1 MLCNLLFS
9 SSFGGGFYLC
19 SMRKEKIT
27 NFEEAR
33 RCLKNLFTNISPQK
47 SRPKIVQTRTR
58 GLEEEVSFKELIQDL
73 YLSHLEDD
81 PRDRRSYQ
89 EQLQEFQEWYKK
101 LPPGTD
107 KYLVERMI
115 LRPGYS
121 CLSEEESK
129 ELRDKYFRKPVKI
142 SVVKMS

>member
-1 MLCNLLFS
+1 
-9 SSFGGGFYLC
+9 
-19 SMRKEKIT
+19 MRKSPIDC
-27 NFEEAR
+27 FEEAR

-47 SRPKIVQTRTR
+47 DRPQIVQTRTR
-58 GLEEEVSFKELIQDL
+58 GLEEEVSYKELIQDL
-73 YLSHLEDD
+73 YFSHLEDD
-81 PRDRRSYQ
+81 PQDKRSYS
-89 EQLQEFQEWYKK
+89 EQLEEFQEWYKK

-129 ELRDKYFRKPVKI
+129 ELRDRYFRKPIEIK
-142 SVVKMS
+142 VVKVS

>member
-1 MLCNLLFS
+1 
-9 SSFGGGFYLC
+9 
-19 SMRKEKIT
+19 MRKSPID

-47 SRPKIVQTRTR
+47 DRPQIVQTRTK
-58 GLEEEVSFKELIQDL
+58 GLEEEVSYKELVQDL

-81 PRDRRSYQ
+81 PRDKRSYQ

-107 KYLVERMI
+107 KFLVERMI

-129 ELRDKYFRKPVKI
+129 ELRKKYFLKPVKI
-142 SVVKMS
+142 SVVKMDSLEKGNRNPDPESEDSE

>member
-1 MLCNLLFS
+1 
-9 SSFGGGFYLC
+9 
-19 SMRKEKIT
+19 MRKQPID

-47 SRPKIVQTRTR
+47 DRPSIVEVRTR
-58 GLEEEVSFKELIQDL
+58 GLEEEVSYRELIQDL
-73 YLSHLEDD
+73 YFSHLEDD
-81 PRDRRSYQ
+81 PRENKRSYA

-129 ELRDKYFRKPVKI
+129 ELRRKYFLKPVKI
-142 SVVKMS
+142 SVVKVS

>member
-1 MLCNLLFS
+1 M
-9 SSFGGGFYLC
+9 
-19 SMRKEKIT
+19 
-27 NFEEAR
+27 
-33 RCLKNLFTNISPQK
+33 NISPQK
-47 SRPKIVQTRTR
+47 SRPKIVQTRTKS
-58 GLEEEVSFKELIQDL
+58 LDEEVTYESLLRDL

-81 PRDRRSYQ
+81 PKDKRSYA
-89 EQLQEFQEWYKK
+89 EQLEEFQEWYKK

-129 ELRDKYFRKPVKI
+129 ELRKKYFLKPVKI
-142 SVVKMS
+142 SVVKVS

>member
-1 MLCNLLFS
+1 
-9 SSFGGGFYLC
+9 
-19 SMRKEKIT
+19 MRKSPID

-47 SRPKIVQTRTR
+47 DRPQIVEKRTK
-58 GLEEEVSFKELIQDL
+58 GLGEEVSYAEIVQDL

-89 EQLQEFQEWYKK
+89 EQLEEFQEWYKK

-129 ELRDKYFRKPVKI
+129 ELRKKYFLKPVKI
-142 SVVKMS
+142 SVIKVS

>member
-1 MLCNLLFS
+1 
-9 SSFGGGFYLC
+9 
-19 SMRKEKIT
+19 MRKSPID

-47 SRPKIVQTRTR
+47 DRPRIVEVRKK
-58 GLEEEVSFKELIQDL
+58 GLEEEVSYKELIQDL

-81 PRDRRSYQ
+81 PRDKRSYQ
-89 EQLQEFQEWYKK
+89 EQLEEFQEWYSK
-101 LPPGTD
+101 LDPGTD

-121 CLSEEESK
+121 CLSDEESR

-142 SVVKMS
+142 SVVKVS

>member
-1 MLCNLLFS
+1 M
-9 SSFGGGFYLC
+9 
-19 SMRKEKIT
+19 
-27 NFEEAR
+27 
-33 RCLKNLFTNISPQK
+33 NISPQK

-58 GLEEEVSFKELIQDL
+58 GLEEEVSYKELIQDL

-81 PRDRRSYQ
+81 PRENKRSYQ
-89 EQLQEFQEWYKK
+89 EQLEEFQEWYRK
-101 LPPGTD
+101 LPQGLD

-129 ELRDKYFRKPVKI
+129 ELRRKYFLKPVKI
-142 SVVKMS
+142 SVVKVS

>member
-1 MLCNLLFS
+1 
-9 SSFGGGFYLC
+9 
-19 SMRKEKIT
+19 MRKSPID
-27 NFEEAR
+27 NFEECR

-47 SRPKIVQTRTR
+47 DRPRIVQTRTK
-58 GLEEEVSFKELIQDL
+58 GLEEEVSYKELVQDL

-81 PRDRRSYQ
+81 PQDKRSYQ
-89 EQLQEFQEWYKK
+89 EQLEEFREWYKK

-121 CLSEEESK
+121 CISEEESK
-129 ELRDKYFRKPVKI
+129 QLRDAYFRKQKPIEIK
-142 SVVKMS
+142 VVKVE

>member
-1 MLCNLLFS
+1 
-9 SSFGGGFYLC
+9 
-19 SMRKEKIT
+19 MRKLPID
-27 NFEEAR
+27 NFEECR

-47 SRPKIVQTRTR
+47 DRPTIVETRTR
-58 GLEEEVSFKELIQDL
+58 GLEEEVSYAELVQDL

-81 PRDRRSYQ
+81 PRDKRSYA
-89 EQLQEFQEWYKK
+89 EQLEEFREWYKK

-121 CLSEEESK
+121 CLSEAESK
-129 ELRDKYFRKPVKI
+129 ELRDKYLRKKPIEIK
-142 SVVKMS
+142 VVKVD

>member
-1 MLCNLLFS
+1 
-9 SSFGGGFYLC
+9 
-19 SMRKEKIT
+19 MRKLPID

-47 SRPKIVQTRTR
+47 DRPQIVQTRTK
-58 GLEEEVSFKELIQDL
+58 GLEEEVTYRELIQDL
-73 YLSHLEDD
+73 YFSHLEDD
-81 PRDRRSYQ
+81 PRDKRSYQ
-89 EQLQEFQEWYKK
+89 EQLKDFQEWYSK
-101 LPPGTD
+101 LEPGTD

-129 ELRDKYFRKPVKI
+129 ELRNKYFRKPVKI
-142 SVVKMS
+142 SVVKVS

>member
-1 MLCNLLFS
+1 
-9 SSFGGGFYLC
+9 
-19 SMRKEKIT
+19 MRKSPID
-27 NFEEAR
+27 NFEECR

-47 SRPKIVQTRTR
+47 DRPQIVEVRR
-58 GLEEEVSFKELIQDL
+58 KGLEEEVTYKALIQDL
-73 YLSHLEDD
+73 YFSHLEDLD
-81 PRDRRSYQ
+81 DKREYQ
-89 EQLQEFQEWYKK
+89 EQLSEFQEWYKK

-121 CLSEEESK
+121 CLSEPESK
-129 ELRDKYFRKPVKI
+129 ELRKKYFLKPVKI

>member
-1 MLCNLLFS
+1 
-9 SSFGGGFYLC
+9 
-19 SMRKEKIT
+19 MRKSPID

-47 SRPKIVQTRTR
+47 DRPNIVQVRTK
-58 GLEEEVSFKELIQDL
+58 GLEEEVSYRELVQDL
-73 YLSHLEDD
+73 YFSHLEDD
-81 PRDRRSYQ
+81 PRENKRSYA

-121 CLSEEESK
+121 CLSESEANQ
-129 ELRDKYFRKPVKI
+129 LRDQYFRKPVKI

>member
-1 MLCNLLFS
+1 
-9 SSFGGGFYLC
+9 
-19 SMRKEKIT
+19 MRKSPID

-47 SRPKIVQTRTR
+47 DRPQIVERRTR
-58 GLEEEVSFKELIQDL
+58 GLEEEVTYKALIQDL

-81 PRDRRSYQ
+81 PRERGRSYQ
-89 EQLQEFQEWYKK
+89 EQLQEFNEWYSK
-101 LPPGTD
+101 LEPGTD

-121 CLSEEESK
+121 CLSEPESK
-129 ELRDKYFRKPVKI
+129 ELRKKYFLKPVKI
-142 SVVKMS
+142 SVIKVS

>member
-1 MLCNLLFS
+1 
-9 SSFGGGFYLC
+9 
-19 SMRKEKIT
+19 MRKKPID

-47 SRPKIVQTRTR
+47 SRPEIVEVRR
-58 GLEEEVSFKELIQDL
+58 KGLEEEVSYRELVQDL

-81 PRDRRSYQ
+81 PQDKRSYQ
-89 EQLQEFQEWYKK
+89 EQLEEFQEWYKK

-121 CLSEEESK
+121 CLSEKEAE
-129 ELRDKYFRKPVKI
+129 ELRMKYFRKPVKI
-142 SVVKMS
+142 SVVKVS

>member
-1 MLCNLLFS
+1 
-9 SSFGGGFYLC
+9 
-19 SMRKEKIT
+19 MRKKPID

-47 SRPKIVQTRTR
+47 DRPDIVETRTK
-58 GLEEEVSFKELIQDL
+58 GLEEEVSYRELVQDL

-81 PRDRRSYQ
+81 PQDKRSYQ
-89 EQLQEFQEWYKK
+89 EQLEEFQEWYKK

-121 CLSEEESK
+121 CLSEKEAE
-129 ELRDKYFRKPVKI
+129 ELRDQYFRRPVKI
-142 SVVKMS
+142 SVVKVS

>member
-1 MLCNLLFS
+1 
-9 SSFGGGFYLC
+9 
-19 SMRKEKIT
+19 MRKSPID

-47 SRPKIVQTRTR
+47 DRPQIVERRTK
-58 GLEEEVSFKELIQDL
+58 GLEEEVSYAELVQDL

-89 EQLQEFQEWYKK
+89 EQLEDFQEWYSK
-101 LPPGTD
+101 LEPGTD

-115 LRPGYS
+115 LRPEYS
-121 CLSEEESK
+121 NLSEEESK
-129 ELRDKYFRKPVKI
+129 RLRDKYFRKPVKI
-142 SVVKMS
+142 SVIKVS